1 MTDMPAAALLA
12 FREGLEAA
20 LILGIVLRY
29 LETID
34 RAELRRSVWFGAFT
48 AAVGS
53 LVVAAGIQVL
63 GLTLEGSAEGIFEGA
78 TMVLAVVILT
88 WMIFWMRSQAK
99 MFKDSLEREVDAA
112 VNRGQR
118 WGLWAVAFLAVFRE
132 GIELTLF
139 LSAVAFASGGEATL
153 IGATL
158 GLLASALVGVLIY
171 SSTRRLSVGLF
182 FRVTS
187 VLLLVFAAGL
197 LAHSVHE
204 FQEAGLLST
213 VNEHV
218 WDTNNLLHEDSP
230 VGQVLKTLTGYNG
243 NPSFEEILAYGLY
256 WIVMVV
262 GIRYWVDRRAE
273 SRPFM
278 QSS

>member
-1 MTDMPAAALLA
+1 MPAAALLA

-29 LETID
+29 LKTIG
-34 RAELRRSVWFGAFT
+34 RAELRRVVWFGAFA

-53 LVVAAGIQVL
+53 LAVAGGIQAL
-63 GLTLEGSAEGIFEGA
+63 GLTLEGRSEEIFEGA

-99 MFKDSLEREVDAA
+99 MFKASLEREVDAA
-112 VNRGQR
+112 VSRGHR
-118 WGLWAVAFLAVFRE
+118 WGLWVVAFLAVFRE
-132 GIELTLF
+132 GIELALF

-153 IGATL
+153 IGAAL
-158 GLLASALVGVLIY
+158 GLLASALVGVMIY
-171 SSTRRLSVGLF
+171 SSARRLSVGMF

-187 VLLLVFAAGL
+187 VLLLIFAAGL
-197 LAHSVHE
+197 LAHGVHE
-204 FQEAGLLST
+204 FQEAGLIPT

-218 WDTNNLLHEDSP
+218 WDTNGVLHEDST

-243 NPSFEEILAYGLY
+243 NPSLEEIVAYGLY
-256 WIVMVV
+256 WVVMVL

-273 SRPFM
+273 SRASM
-278 QSS
+278 QAS